1 MATIYRVDG
10 TLEPVTPATGGEFT
24 LDEVQNI
31 VGGYVELV
39 RLTKGFFLVDE
50 DGRYKGL
57 PLNLQATA
65 LATLSHGPLTIV
77 GTALHTNA
85 KEFK

>member
-10 TLEPVTPATGGEFT
+10 TIENVTPATGGEFT
-24 LDEVQNI
+24 LDEVQKI

-39 RLTKGFFLVDE
+39 RLDEGFFLVDE

-57 PLNLQATA
+57 PINPQATA
-65 LATLSHGPLTIV
+65 LAAQSLGPLTIV
-77 GTALHTNA
+77 GTALLTNDV
-85 KEFK
+85 EFT

>member
-10 TLEPVTPATGGEFT
+10 TLETVTPAAGEFT
-24 LDEVQNI
+24 LDEVQSI

-39 RLTKGFFLVDE
+39 QLAEGFLLVDE

-65 LATLSHGPLTIV
+65 LAILSLGPLTIV
-77 GTALHTNA
+77 GTALHTND